1 MSGFQLDKAYFDLVD
16 NRGRVFIGYEARL
29 RWKTLILGYRG
40 FIIYQQAQGII
51 EKGEF
56 LFKEEPIALE
66 GKEIFYRFGDVN
78 GCWVREG
85 ESFKEALLDSAQGKI
100 AWNCIQPRSEVSLNY
115 NSDLFSGKGYL
126 EKISLTIP
134 PWKLPI
140 QELYWGRFHSAQ
152 NTVVWIRWEG
162 SQPNVWIYHNS
173 KRVSGTV
180 TVERISF
187 GNFMLDLNNSVI
199 LRNDS
204 IGNTLFRGFQNLMKL
219 FPARIL
225 NLKETKWAGQGELKS
240 GDEVEMGTVIHEK
253 VVWQ

>member
-16 NRGRVFIGYEARL
+16 NRGRVFIGYDAKL
-29 RWKTLILGYRG
+29 RWNNLKLGYKG
-40 FIIYQQAQGII
+40 WIIYKDSQGVL

-56 LFKEEPIALE
+56 LFKEDLVTL
-66 GKEIFYRFGDVN
+66 GGNEIFYQFGEVN
-78 GCWVREG
+78 GSWVRDG
-85 ESFKEALLDSAQGKI
+85 ESFEETLLDNTQGKI
-100 AWNCIQPRSEVSLNY
+100 AWNCFQPRSDVILNY
-115 NSDLFSGKGYL
+115 NSDLLLGKGYL

-152 NTVVWIRWEG
+152 NTLIWIRWVG
-162 SQPNVWIYHNS
+162 SAPGVWIYLNS
-173 KRVSGTV
+173 KRVAGIADEEKV
-180 TVERISF
+180 SF
-187 GNFMLDLNNSVI
+187 GNYTLDLNTTIV

-225 NLKETKWAGQGELKS
+225 NLKETKWAGFGVLKS
-240 GDEVEMGTVIHEK
+240 GNQVETGTVIHEK
-253 VVWQ
+253 VVWP

>member
-1 MSGFQLDKAYFDLVD
+1 MVD
-16 NRGRVFIGYEARL
+16 NQGRVFIGYDARL
-29 RWKTLILGYRG
+29 HWKALKLGYRG
-40 FIIYQQAQGII
+40 FIIYQESQGVL

-56 LFKEEPIALE
+56 LFKEEPIAR
-66 GKEIFYRFGDVN
+66 GDKKIFYRFGDVN

-85 ESFKEALLDSAQGKI
+85 ESVEETLLVSEQGKI
-100 AWNCIQPRSEVSLNY
+100 AWSCIQPRSDVTLTYESE
-115 NSDLFSGKGYL
+115 LFSGKGYL

-152 NTVVWIRWEG
+152 NTLVWIRWVG

-180 TVERISF
+180 TEERISF
-187 GNFMLDLNNSVI
+187 GNCMLDLNNSVI

-204 IGNTLFRGFQNLMKL
+204 VGNTLFRGFQNLMKL
-219 FPARIL
+219 FPTRIL
-225 NLKETKWAGQGELKS
+225 NLKETKWAGQGVLKS
-240 GDEVEMGTVIHEK
+240 GDYFEVGTVIHEK
-253 VVWQ
+253 VVWP